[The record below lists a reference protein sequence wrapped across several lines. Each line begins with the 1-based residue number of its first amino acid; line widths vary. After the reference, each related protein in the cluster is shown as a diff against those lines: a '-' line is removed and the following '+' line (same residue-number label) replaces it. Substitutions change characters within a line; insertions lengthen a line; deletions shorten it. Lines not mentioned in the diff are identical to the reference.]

1 MPAFG
6 DPIPRRT
13 LLRRAAA
20 LIAWPAALGAA
31 GASLASPAQAS
42 STLAPSALVPPAPEE
57 VAVELPAA
65 RLQGQATM
73 RYLGF
78 EIYEARLWTAP
89 DFSPTHYA
97 SHAFALELRYARK
110 LDGAA
115 IAERSLAEMRRV
127 GSFDDARAKGWR
139 EMLGRALPDVEPGDR
154 LTGVRAEGGTTR
166 FYRNGRPTAVIE
178 DADFARLFF
187 GIWLSPRTS
196 EPALRRGLIGAGR

>member
-1 MPAFG
+1 MSAYGEPLL
-6 DPIPRRT
+6 RRE
-13 LLRRAAA
+13 LLRRAAT
-20 LIAWPAALGAA
+20 LIALPATIGAA
-31 GASLASPAQAS
+31 SASLASTARAS
-42 STLAPSALVPPAPEE
+42 SRLAPSRLGLPAPEE
-57 VAVELPAA
+57 VAAELPVP

>member
-1 MPAFG
+1 M
-6 DPIPRRT
+6 
-13 LLRRAAA
+13 
-20 LIAWPAALGAA
+20 IAWPAALGAA

-42 STLAPSALVPPAPEE
+42 STHAPSALVPPAPEE

-97 SHAFALELRYARK
+97 SHAFALELRYALR

-166 FYRNGRPTAVIE
+166 FYRNGQPTAVVE
-178 DADFARLFF
+178 DAEFARLFF